1 MSSKKEEM
9 LLLKKEKGYD
19 KPYKTQLKKIFD
31 FCDGYKT
38 FIKNA
43 KTERVFVKDA
53 VNLLKENGFKE
64 FERGM
69 KLKEGDKIYFENRQ
83 KSLIAVKIGK
93 EALDKGV
100 SLIGAHIDSPR
111 LDLKP
116 VPLFESDGQLYIK
129 THYYG
134 GIKKY
139 QWPIIPLS
147 LYGTAIL
154 KNGKSVDIVIGE
166 DENDPVFV
174 ITDILPHLGNNQYKK
189 PAGEIIHPE
198 QLNAIGATIPYEDEE
213 AKEKIKL
220 NFMSIL
226 NSKYGITE
234 EDLITAELTL
244 VPSLMPRDA
253 GLDKSLV
260 VAYGQDDRVCAYTG
274 LMALLDSKNDKKTQV
289 LLLSDKEEVGSMGN
303 TGMQSNFL
311 EFALEELAENKNVKL
326 RDILSNTGCLSADV
340 CAAFDP
346 SFPEVFEKNNSV
358 FLNGG
363 VALMKYTGSR
373 GKSGSS
379 DASAEFL
386 GKVRGIFKKSNV
398 KWQIGELGKTDE
410 GGGGTIAQFVA
421 NLGCDVI
428 DCGVALLSMHSPYE
442 VSAKYDVYMAYKS
455 YKKFYE
461 NY

>member
-1 MSSKKEEM
+1 MSVKSDM
-9 LLLKKEKGYD
+9 LLMKKEKGYD
-19 KPYKTQLKKIFD
+19 KPNQTERKKVFD
-31 FCDGYKT
+31 FCEGYKD
-38 FIKNA
+38 FIGKA
-43 KTERVFVKDA
+43 KTERVFVKETIA
-53 VNLLKENGFKE
+53 LLEKEGFKK
-64 FERGM
+64 FERDM
-69 KLKEGDKIYFENRQ
+69 DLKCGDKIYFENRN
-83 KSLIAVKIGK
+83 KALIAVKIGK
-93 EALDKGV
+93 KSLKEGI

-116 VPLFESDGQLYIK
+116 IPLFEADGQLYIK

-147 LYGTAIL
+147 LFGTAVL
-154 KNGKSVDIVIGE
+154 KSGKTVDIVIGE
-166 DENDPVFV
+166 DKDDPIFV
-174 ITDILPHLGNNQYKK
+174 ISDILPHLGNSQYKK
-189 PAGEIIHPE
+189 PVSEFIHPE
-198 QLNAIGATIPYEDEE
+198 QLNAIGATIPYDDED

-226 NSKYGITE
+226 NKKYGICE

-244 VPSLMPRDA
+244 VPSFMPKDA
-253 GLDKSLV
+253 ALDKSLV
-260 VAYGQDDRVCAYTG
+260 AAYGQDDRVCAYAG
-274 LMALLDSKNDKKTQV
+274 LIALLDAKPDSRTQM
-289 LLLSDKEEVGSMGN
+289 LLLADKEEIGSMGN
-303 TGMQSNFL
+303 TGMQSNFF
-311 EFALEELAENKNVKL
+311 EFTLEELCEKEGVKL
-326 RDILSNTGCLSADV
+326 RDALTNTECLSADV
-340 CAAFDP
+340 CAAYDP

-379 DASAEFL
+379 DASAEFV
-386 GKVRGIFKKSNV
+386 GKIRSIFDKGNV

-455 YKKFYE
+455 YRVFFEKA
-461 NY
+461 

>member
-1 MSSKKEEM
+1 MTGKEN

-19 KPYKTQLKKIFD
+19 KPNTTERKKITD
-31 FCDGYKT
+31 FSEGYKE
-38 FIKNA
+38 FIGKA
-43 KTERVFVKDA
+43 KTERVFVNDTVA
-53 VNLLKENGFKE
+53 LLEKNGFKKYSSD
-64 FERGM
+64 M
-69 KLKEGDKIYFENRQ
+69 KLKANDKIYFENRG
-83 KSLIAVKIGK
+83 KALIAVKMGK
-93 EALDKGV
+93 KPLSEGI

-116 VPLFESDGQLYIK
+116 IPLFEADGQLYIK

-147 LYGTAIL
+147 LFGTAIL
-154 KNGKSVDIVIGE
+154 KSGKSVDIVIGE

-174 ITDILPHLGNNQYKK
+174 ISDILPHLGNAQYKK
-189 PAGEIIHPE
+189 SPAEIIHPE
-198 QLNAIGATIPYEDEE
+198 QLNAIGATIPYEDEDQ
-213 AKEKIKL
+213 KEKVKL
-220 NFMSIL
+220 NFINML
-226 NSKYGITE
+226 NKKYGITE

-244 VPSLMPRDA
+244 VPSLKPKDA
-253 GLDKSLV
+253 ALDRSLV

-274 LMALLDSKNDKKTQV
+274 LMALLDSKADSKTQM
-289 LLLSDKEEVGSMGN
+289 LLLADKEEIGSMGN
-303 TGMQSNFL
+303 TGMQSKFF
-311 EFALEELAENKNVKL
+311 EFTLEELCENQGAKL
-326 RDILSNTGCLSADV
+326 RETLWNTECLSADV
-340 CAAFDP
+340 CAAYDP
-346 SFPEVFEKNNSV
+346 SFPEVFERNNSV

-363 VALMKYTGSR
+363 VALMKYSGAR
-373 GKSGSS
+373 GKSGTS

-386 GKVRGIFKKSNV
+386 GKIRKIFDKGLV

-442 VSAKYDVYMAYKS
+442 VAAKYDIYMAYKA
-455 YKKFYE
+455 YKSFFE
-461 NY
+461 NA